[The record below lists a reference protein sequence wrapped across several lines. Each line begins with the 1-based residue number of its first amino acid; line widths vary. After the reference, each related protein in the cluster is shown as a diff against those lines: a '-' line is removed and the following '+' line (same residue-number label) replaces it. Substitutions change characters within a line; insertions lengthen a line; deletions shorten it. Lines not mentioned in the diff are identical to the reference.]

1 MKYFITGI
9 SGFIGSCLARELT
22 SNGHSVNALVRNPE
36 KVSPAD
42 HPGVRFFKG
51 DLFDTPVLLQAME
64 ECDAVFHLA
73 AFAKPWSKDPAYP
86 HRVNVGGAVNVFE
99 AALKAGVKK
108 VVFTSSAATMS
119 PSDGDLPVDEDT
131 QRTIPYF
138 NAYETT
144 KAEAESKA
152 REYCGRGLPVVMVN
166 PSRVYGPGPL
176 NPSNSTTK
184 MMIGYKS
191 GKWRI
196 IPGDGS
202 KIGNYVF
209 IGDVVRGHI
218 LAAEKGSEG
227 ERYILGGENVTFEDF
242 FGILAEVSGRRR
254 KMIHL
259 PVPVMACIARAMEWQ
274 ARFTGIA
281 PLITEDF
288 VLKYLNDWCLSS
300 AKAERE
306 LDYHI
311 TPLAEGVRQTLE
323 WDFMKKAD

>member
-1 MKYFITGI
+1 MKCFITGI
-9 SGFIGSCLARELT
+9 SGFIGASLAEQLT
-22 SNGHSVNALVRNPE
+22 ANGHSVNALVRNPE
-36 KVSPAD
+36 KVSTAN
-42 HPGVRFFKG
+42 HPGVRYFKG
-51 DLFDTPVLLQAME
+51 DLFDNLVLLQAME
-64 ECDAVFHLA
+64 GCDTVFHLA

-86 HRVNVGGAVNVFE
+86 HRVNVEGAVNVFE
-99 AALKAGVKK
+99 AAFKAGVKK

-119 PSDGDLPVDEDT
+119 PSDGDLSVDEDT

-152 REYCGRGLPVVMVN
+152 REYCGRGLPVIIVN

-202 KIGNYVF
+202 KIGNYVY
-209 IGDVVRGHI
+209 IDDVVRGHI
-218 LAAEKGSEG
+218 LAAEKGRAG
-227 ERYILGGENVTFEDF
+227 ERYILGGENVTFDDF
-242 FGILAEVSGRRR
+242 FGILANVSGNRR
-254 KMIHL
+254 KMVHL
-259 PVPVMACIARAMEWQ
+259 PVPVMAGVARAMQWQ
-274 ARFTGIA
+274 ARFTGIP

-300 AKAERE
+300 AKAEQE
-306 LDYHI
+306 LGYHI
-311 TPLAEGVRQTLE
+311 TPLAQGVRKTLE
-323 WDFMKKAD
+323 WDFMQKVD